1 MGKIN
6 YLITANNQDF
16 INKMNEVK
24 GEISKTAGLAKST
37 AGAFGGLGTAVAGA
51 FSVAAVSAL
60 GKEIIKV
67 RGDVQALEQSFNV
80 LAGAKGGAL
89 FEEIRRFAVETPLGM
104 QELAK
109 SAQTLL
115 SFNVEAEKVMP
126 LLRQIGDISMGDA
139 QKMQSL
145 TLAFAQM
152 SSTGK
157 LMGQDLLQMIN
168 AGFNP
173 LSVISGKTGKSIG
186 ELKKEMESGAISA
199 EMVADAFTTAT
210 AEGGKF
216 NGMLAEQSKGI
227 KGMLSNFEGAVE
239 DIFNKIGEQS
249 EGIITGAVGVATD
262 LVENYEQVGKVLLDI
277 VAAYGAYKAAT
288 IAVSA
293 VEVFRNKVLAESA
306 IIMSNYAKVGIAM
319 SQADA
324 VAAAKTK
331 LLTAAKQSLIQVM
344 NGAKAALTNP
354 YVLATAAVAGV
365 IFTIYKLITAKSAEE
380 KAQERVN
387 EQLEKW
393 NDEADKAKTK
403 SEELTRTIQSETST
417 TLQRYQAWKDLIA
430 LWPELKEVYSQQEWA
445 ALSAAE
451 KEKFLA
457 EQTEKRSEAQ
467 LRAAMADAKARYNQA
482 QRDIEG
488 MEAGGTQD
496 GNYQRT
502 VKMRDRASAEF
513 DQYSKELNQLLEDRR
528 KAEWEAQPVE
538 VKLVSLDNNIAELNT
553 QISEIDRLIAEE
565 EQRQKNSGFASFS
578 DEMYLR
584 RLRDD
589 RAYYADQREQK
600 QIQRSGLEATL
611 TPENVTNLR
620 EVTAQLI
627 KAQADLDKARDA
639 YAKSGTKA
647 NKTALENAEKA
658 VATLS
663 TTFKDMTGKTWEQYN
678 KVQEK
683 IDPSQ
688 YIIKGEQAISK
699 ARIATMREG
708 REKELAEI
716 EVSFQAEMAEIEREY
731 QELVAKYKELGQKV
745 PEAVTK
751 AYENNKKAAKKSAQG
766 SIMSLI
772 RSDFSA
778 DVDESEVL
786 EDEKR
791 FERQQEA
798 IAKALQ
804 AQNEYIREYGSL
816 EAKKAE
822 IVAYYNS
829 EISKAT
835 TDVEQRLLEAKKAAE
850 LFNLAMAEADKDN
863 GGSFAKRRKAI
874 RDYYTALI
882 VANTN
887 LDEQIALLH
896 EMDKALQNVD
906 IEQAQQIAQQVGDIA
921 SAFSSLGD
929 VVGSDVLSEAGSAF
943 SDLAG
948 AVGNVAQGFA
958 SGGTVGAI
966 VAGITS
972 VIDLAVKAVEK
983 YYAAMQEEAQLIQDQ
998 MNAYDEYFQSVID
1011 GATSATDAVNA
1022 YNDAMRENDRLAKEA
1037 KKELRESGRGN
1048 LANKSGEELKAWMRE
1063 NLEEYNDL
1071 PEYVKTHIDTI
1082 INAEESA
1089 EELRNQ
1095 LQEKLTGIS
1104 FDGVKENIRS
1114 ALLDGTNDATK
1125 NVEDMMRT
1133 AIVNGISDAFDEDWK
1148 KWYDNFSASL
1158 EDGSLTEEEA
1168 AALREQANAIYNAQK
1183 AQTDAAMGAAG
1194 IESKARSANASA
1206 VTQASQDSIDY
1217 MNGQLTLG
1225 NHTLLSIDTHLLD
1238 TNATLAKLLSGNA
1251 VALTHLS
1258 NIAKNTDSIPVMAQS
1273 LERMR
1278 TTLESI
1284 QSNGLKMR

>member
-1 MGKIN
+1 MGKIH

-16 INKMNEVK
+16 IDKMNQVK
-24 GEISKTAGLAKST
+24 GEIRKTSGLATST
-37 AGAFGGLGTAVAGA
+37 AGDFGKLGTAVAGA

-60 GKEIIKV
+60 GKEIVKV

-115 SFNVEAEKVMP
+115 SFNVEAERIMP
-126 LLRQIGDISMGDA
+126 LLRQIGDISMGDS
-139 QKMQSL
+139 QKLQSL

-186 ELKKEMESGAISA
+186 ALRKEMESGAISA
-199 EMVADAFTTAT
+199 EMVADAFATAT
-210 AEGGKF
+210 GEGGKF
-216 NGMLAEQSKGI
+216 NGMLEQQSKGI
-227 KGMLSNFEGAVE
+227 KGMVSNFEGAVE
-239 DIFNKIGEQS
+239 DMFNKIGEQS

-293 VEVFRNKVLAESA
+293 VEVFRNKVLAEST
-306 IIMSNYAKVGIAM
+306 IIMSNYAKEGIFM
-319 SQADA
+319 SRADA

-331 LLTAAKQSLIQVM
+331 LLTAAKQSLIKVM

-354 YVLATAAVAGV
+354 YVLATAAVAGL
-365 IFTIYKLITAKSAEE
+365 IFGIYKLVTAKSAEE

-430 LWPELKEVYSQQEWA
+430 LYPEIENTYTQQQWA
-445 ALSAAE
+445 AMSAAE
-451 KEKFLA
+451 QEKYLA
-457 EQTEKRSEAQ
+457 EMTDKRREAQ
-467 LRAAMADAKARYNQA
+467 LRAAMAEAKA
-482 QRDIEG
+482 DIKKYKRSGATSKEK
-488 MEAGGTQD
+488 A
-496 GNYQRT
+496 
-502 VKMRDRASAEF
+502 ASLEY
-513 DQYSKELNQLLEDRR
+513 DQYSKELNQLLEERR

-538 VKLVSLDNNIAELNT
+538 VKLVSLDNNIAKLNSE
-553 QISEIDRLIAEE
+553 IAEIDRLIAEE
-565 EQRQKNSGFASFS
+565 EQRQKDSGFVLIS

-584 RLRDD
+584 ELKNR
-589 RAYYADQREQK
+589 RARFADQREQK

-627 KAQADLDKARDA
+627 KAQADLDKARNA

-678 KVQEK
+678 KEQEK

-699 ARIATMREG
+699 ARIAAMREG

-716 EVSFQAEMAEIEREY
+716 EASFQAEMAEIEREY
-731 QELVAKYKELGQKV
+731 QELVKKYEELGQKV

-798 IAKALQ
+798 LAKALQ
-804 AQNEYIREYGSL
+804 AQNEYIREYGSM

-835 TDVEQRLLEAKKAAE
+835 TDVEQRLLEAKKATE
-850 LFNLAMAEADKDN
+850 LFNLAMAEIEKGN
-863 GGSFAKRRKAI
+863 SGFFAKRRKAI
-874 RDYYTALI
+874 KEYYSALI
-882 VANTN
+882 IANTN

-929 VVGSDVLSEAGSAF
+929 VVGSNVLSEAGSAL

-958 SGGTVGAI
+958 SGGAVGAI

-998 MNAYDEYFQSVID
+998 MNAYDEYFQSVIN

-1048 LANKSGEELKAWMRE
+1048 LANKSGEELQAWMRE

-1104 FDGVKENIRS
+1104 FDGVKDNIRS

-1133 AIVNGISDAFDEDWK
+1133 AIVNGISDAFEEDWQ
-1148 KWYDNFSASL
+1148 KWYDNFSAAF
-1158 EDGSLTEEEA
+1158 EDGTLTPEEA
-1168 AALREQANAIYNAQK
+1168 AALREQANAIYGAQK
-1183 AQTDAAMGAAG
+1183 AQKDAAMGVAG

-1251 VALTHLS
+1251 VAITHLS

-1278 TTLESI
+1278 TTLDSI

>member
-24 GEISKTAGLAKST
+24 GEIRKTSGLATST
-37 AGAFGGLGTAVAGA
+37 AGDFGKLGSAVAGA

-60 GKEIIKV
+60 GKEIVKV
-67 RGDVQALEQSFNV
+67 RGEIQALEQTFNA
-80 LAGAKGGAL
+80 LAGAKGAAIFKEL
-89 FEEIRRFAVETPLGM
+89 SDFAISTPIGLQGF
-104 QELAK
+104 AK
-109 SAQTLL
+109 GAQTLL
-115 SFNVEAEKVMP
+115 GFNVEAEKVIP
-126 LLRQIGDISMGDA
+126 ILKQIGDISLGNIDRFNA
-139 QKMQSL
+139 L

-157 LMGQDLLQMIN
+157 LMGQDLLQMVN

-173 LSVISGKTGKSIG
+173 LSVIAEKTGRSVG
-186 ELKKEMESGAISA
+186 ELRKDMENGAISA
-199 EMVADAFTTAT
+199 EMVADAFATAT

-216 NGMLAEQSKGI
+216 NGMLEVQSETLRGQI
-227 KGMLSNFEGAVE
+227 KTFEGALMNLL
-239 DIFNKIGEQS
+239 NKIGEQS
-249 EGIITGAVGVATD
+249 EGITTGAVGVATD

-354 YVLATAAVAGV
+354 YVLATAAVAGL
-365 IFTIYKLITAKSAEE
+365 IFGIYKLVTAKSAEE

-387 EQLEKW
+387 EQMEKW

-403 SEELTRTIQSETST
+403 SEELTRTIENENT
-417 TLQRYQAWKDLIA
+417 TNTQKYQAWQDLVA

-445 ALSAAE
+445 ALSAGE

-457 EQTEKRSEAQ
+457 EQTEKRTEAQ
-467 LRAAMADAKARYNQA
+467 LRAAMADAKARYNDNTRRA
-482 QRDIEG
+482 EEEER
-488 MEAGGTQD
+488 GGDSVVAAYYRKQVT
-496 GNYQRT
+496 
-502 VKMRDRASAEF
+502 KASLEY

-553 QISEIDRLIAEE
+553 KISEIDRLIAEE

-611 TPENVTNLR
+611 TPENVTNIR

-688 YIIKGEQAISK
+688 YIIKGEQAITK
-699 ARIATMREG
+699 ARIAAMREG

-716 EVSFQAEMAEIEREY
+716 EASFQSEMAEIEREY

-772 RSDFSA
+772 HSDFNA

-798 IAKALQ
+798 LAKALQ
-804 AQNEYIREYGSL
+804 AQNEYIREYGSM

-822 IVAYYNS
+822 IVAYYDS

-874 RDYYTALI
+874 RDYYSALI

-887 LDEQIALLH
+887 LDAQIALLH
-896 EMDKALQNVD
+896 DMDKALQNVD

-929 VVGSDVLSEAGSAF
+929 VVGRDVLSEAGSAL

-948 AVGNVAQGFA
+948 VVGNVAQGFA

-966 VAGITS
+966 VAAITS
-972 VIDLAVKAVEK
+972 VIDLAVKAIEK

-998 MNAYDEYFQSVID
+998 MNAYDEYFQGVID
-1011 GATSATDAVNA
+1011 GATSATEAVNA
-1022 YNDAMRENDRLAKEA
+1022 YNDAMRENDRLVKEA

-1104 FDGVKENIRS
+1104 FDGVKDNIRS

-1148 KWYDNFSASL
+1148 KWYDNFSAAF
-1158 EDGSLTEEEA
+1158 EDGTLTPEEA
-1168 AALREQANAIYNAQK
+1168 AALREQANAIYDAQK
-1183 AQTDAAMGAAG
+1183 AQKDAAMGVAG

-1251 VALTHLS
+1251 VAITHLS

-1278 TTLESI
+1278 TTLDSI

>member
-60 GKEIIKV
+60 GKEIVKV
-67 RGDVQALEQSFNV
+67 RGDIQALEQSFNV
-80 LAGAKGGAL
+80 LAGTKGDAL

-115 SFNVEAEKVMP
+115 SFNIEAERVMP

-157 LMGQDLLQMIN
+157 LMGQDLMQMIN

-173 LSVISGKTGKSIG
+173 LEVISEKTGKSIG
-186 ELKKEMESGAISA
+186 ELRKEMESGAISA
-199 EMVADAFTTAT
+199 EMVADAFATAT
-210 AEGGKF
+210 GEGGKF
-216 NGMLAEQSKGI
+216 NGMLEQQSKGI
-227 KGMLSNFEGAVE
+227 KGMVSNFEGAVE
-239 DIFNKIGEQS
+239 DMLNKIGEQS

-262 LVENYEQVGKVLLDI
+262 LVENYEQIGKDLLDI
-277 VAAYGAYKAAT
+277 VAVYGAYKAAT

-293 VEVFRNKVLAESA
+293 VEVMATKHTNAL
-306 IIMSNYAKVGIAM
+306 
-319 SQADA
+319 A
-324 VAAAKTK
+324 VAKK
-331 LLTAAKQSLIQVM
+331 GLLQVWK
-344 NGAKAALTNP
+344 NAGTLLTNP
-354 YVLATAAVAGV
+354 YTWATLAVAGL
-365 IFTIYKLITAKSAEE
+365 IFGIYKLVTAKSAEE

-387 EQLEKW
+387 KQLEKW
-393 NDEADKAKTK
+393 NDEADKAKIK
-403 SEELTRTIQSETST
+403 SEELTRTIQGETST

-430 LWPELKEVYSQQEWA
+430 LYPEIENTYTQQQWA
-445 ALSAAE
+445 AMSAAE
-451 KEKFLA
+451 QEKYLA
-457 EQTEKRSEAQ
+457 EMTDKRREAQ
-467 LRAAMADAKARYNQA
+467 LRAAMAEAKA
-482 QRDIEG
+482 DIKKYKRSGATSKEK
-488 MEAGGTQD
+488 A
-496 GNYQRT
+496 
-502 VKMRDRASAEF
+502 ASLEY
-513 DQYSKELNQLLEDRR
+513 DQYSKELNQLLEERR

-627 KAQADLDKARDA
+627 KAQADLDKARNA

-699 ARIATMREG
+699 AHIATMREG

-731 QELVAKYKELGQKV
+731 QELVKKYEELGQKV

-798 IAKALQ
+798 LAKALQ
-804 AQNEYIREYGSL
+804 AQNEYIREYGSM

-829 EISKAT
+829 EISRAT

-874 RDYYTALI
+874 RDYYSALI

-929 VVGSDVLSEAGSAF
+929 VVGSDVLSEAGSAL
-943 SDLAG
+943 SDLSG

-958 SGGTVGAI
+958 SGGIVGAI

-1048 LANKSGEELKAWMRE
+1048 LANKSGEELQAWMRE

-1104 FDGVKENIRS
+1104 FDGVKDNIRS

-1133 AIVNGISDAFDEDWK
+1133 AIVNGISDAFEEDWQ
-1148 KWYDNFSASL
+1148 KWYDNFSAAF
-1158 EDGSLTEEEA
+1158 EDGTLTPEEA
-1168 AALREQANAIYNAQK
+1168 AALREQANAIYGAQK
-1183 AQTDAAMGAAG
+1183 AQKDAAMGVAG

-1238 TNATLAKLLSGNA
+1238 ASATLTKLLSGNA
-1251 VALTHLS
+1251 TAITHLA

>member
-6 YLITANNQDF
+6 YLITANNKDF

-37 AGAFGGLGTAVAGA
+37 AGAFGRLGTAVAGA

-60 GKEIIKV
+60 GKEIVKV

-115 SFNVEAEKVMP
+115 SFNVGAERVMP

-173 LSVISGKTGKSIG
+173 LSVISEKTGKSIG
-186 ELKKEMESGAISA
+186 ALKKEMESGAISA
-199 EMVADAFTTAT
+199 EMVAEAFATAT

-239 DIFNKIGEQS
+239 DMFNKIGEQS

-306 IIMSNYAKVGIAM
+306 IIMSNYAKVGITM

-331 LLTAAKQSLIQVM
+331 LLTAAKQSLIKVM
-344 NGAKAALTNP
+344 KGAKAALTNP
-354 YVLATAAVAGV
+354 YVLATAAVAGL
-365 IFTIYKLITAKSAEE
+365 FFGIYKLITAKSAEE
-380 KAQERVN
+380 KAQKRVN

-393 NDEADKAKTK
+393 NEESDKAKTK
-403 SEELTRTIQSETST
+403 SEELTRIIQGETLT

-430 LWPELKEVYSQQEWA
+430 LYPEIEETYTQQQWA
-445 ALSAAE
+445 AMSAAE
-451 KEKFLA
+451 QEKYLA
-457 EQTEKRSEAQ
+457 EMTDKRREAQ
-467 LRAAMADAKARYNQA
+467 LRAAMAEAKANIAKYKRSGA
-482 QRDIEG
+482 TSKEK
-488 MEAGGTQD
+488 A
-496 GNYQRT
+496 
-502 VKMRDRASAEF
+502 ASLEY

-528 KAEWEAQPVE
+528 QAEWEAQPVE
-538 VKLVSLDNNIAELNT
+538 VKLVSLDNNIAKLNSD
-553 QISEIDRLIAEE
+553 IAEIDRLISEE
-565 EQRQKNSGFASFS
+565 EQRQKDSGFVLFS
-578 DEMYLR
+578 DEMYLQELNNR
-584 RLRDD
+584 RARF
-589 RAYYADQREQK
+589 ADQREQM
-600 QIQRSGLEATL
+600 QIQRKGLEATL

-627 KAQADLDKARDA
+627 EAQAELDKARDA

-663 TTFKDMTGKTWEQYN
+663 TTFKDMTGKTWGQYS

-699 ARIATMREG
+699 ARIGAKKEG

-716 EVSFQAEMAEIEREY
+716 EASFQAEMAEIEREY
-731 QELVAKYKELGQKV
+731 QELIAKYKELGQKV
-745 PEAVTK
+745 PDAVTQ
-751 AYENNKKAAKKSAQG
+751 AYKQRKQAAQKSAQG

-772 RSDFSA
+772 RSDFNA
-778 DVDESEVL
+778 DVDESELL
-786 EDEKR
+786 EDEER
-791 FERQQEA
+791 SQRAFDRQQETFT
-798 IAKALQ
+798 KALQ

-835 TDVEQRLLEAKKAAE
+835 TDVEQRLLEAKKASE
-850 LFNLAMAEADKDN
+850 LFNLAMAEIEKGD

-874 RDYYTALI
+874 KDYYSALI

-896 EMDKALQNVD
+896 DMEKSLQNVD
-906 IEQAQQIAQQVGDIA
+906 IEQAQEIAQQVGDIA

-929 VVGSDVLSEAGSAF
+929 VVGDDVISEAGSAL
-943 SDLAG
+943 SDLAD
-948 AVGNVAQGFA
+948 AVGNVMQGFA
-958 SGGTVGAI
+958 AGGPVGAI
-966 VAGITS
+966 VAAVAS
-972 VIDLAVKAVEK
+972 VVDLAVKAVEK
-983 YYAAMQEEAQLIQDQ
+983 YYAAKQEDAQLIQDQ

-1022 YNDAMRENDRLAKEA
+1022 YNDAMRENDRLTKEA
-1037 KKELRESGRGN
+1037 KKELRESGRHN
-1048 LANKSGEELKAWMRE
+1048 LANKSGEELQAWMRE
-1063 NLEEYNDL
+1063 NMEEYNEL
-1071 PEYVKTHIDTI
+1071 PDYVKTHIDTI

-1104 FDGVKENIRS
+1104 FDGVKDNMRS

-1125 NVEDMMRT
+1125 NVEDMMRK
-1133 AIVNGISDAFDEDWK
+1133 AIVSGISDAFDEDWQ
-1148 KWYDNFSASL
+1148 KWYDNFSAAF
-1158 EDGSLTEEEA
+1158 EDGTLTPEEA
-1168 AALREQANAIYNAQK
+1168 AALREQANAIYDAQK
-1183 AQTDAAMGAAG
+1183 AQTDAAMGVAG

-1251 VALTHLS
+1251 VAITHLS

-1278 TTLESI
+1278 TTLDSI

>member
-60 GKEIIKV
+60 GKEIVKV
-67 RGDVQALEQSFNV
+67 RGEIQALEQTFNA
-80 LAGAKGGAL
+80 LAGAKGAAIFKEL
-89 FEEIRRFAVETPLGM
+89 SDFAISTPIGLKGFA
-104 QELAK
+104 EG
-109 SAQTLL
+109 AQTLL
-115 SFNVEAEKVMP
+115 GFNVEAEKVIP
-126 LLRQIGDISMGDA
+126 ILKQIGDITLGNIDRFNA
-139 QKMQSL
+139 L

-173 LSVISGKTGKSIG
+173 LSVIAEKTGRSVG
-186 ELKKEMESGAISA
+186 ELRKDMENGAISA
-199 EMVADAFTTAT
+199 EMVANAFATAT

-216 NGMLAEQSKGI
+216 NGMLEVQSETLRGQI
-227 KGMLSNFEGAVE
+227 KTLEGALMNLL
-239 DIFNKIGEQS
+239 NKIGEQS

-354 YVLATAAVAGV
+354 YVLATAAVAGL
-365 IFTIYKLITAKSAEE
+365 IFGIYKLVTAKSAEE

-387 EQLEKW
+387 EQMEKW
-393 NDEADKAKTK
+393 NEEADKAKTK

-430 LWPELKEVYSQQEWA
+430 LYPEIENTYTQQQWA
-445 ALSAAE
+445 AMSAAE
-451 KEKFLA
+451 QEKYLA
-457 EQTEKRSEAQ
+457 EMTDKRREAQ
-467 LRAAMADAKARYNQA
+467 LRAAMADAKARYNKA

-488 MEAGGTQD
+488 MENGSLN
-496 GNYQRT
+496 GNYQKT
-502 VKMRDRASAEF
+502 VRDRANASAEY

-553 QISEIDRLIAEE
+553 QISEIDRLIVEAGEGKSE
-565 EQRQKNSGFASFS
+565 SRLSPLIMNL
-578 DEMYLR
+578 MYR
-584 RLRDD
+584 RNTLV
-589 RAYYADQREQK
+589 AQREQK

-627 KAQADLDKARDA
+627 KAQADLDKARNA

-663 TTFKDMTGKTWEQYN
+663 TTFKDMTGKTWEQYS

-699 ARIATMREG
+699 AHIATMREG

-716 EVSFQAEMAEIEREY
+716 EASFQAEMAEIEREY
-731 QELVAKYKELGQKV
+731 QELVKKYEELGQKV

-791 FERQQEA
+791 FERQQKA
-798 IAKALQ
+798 LAKALQ
-804 AQNEYIREYGSL
+804 AQNEYIREYGSM

-850 LFNLAMAEADKDN
+850 LFNLAMAEADKGY

-874 RDYYTALI
+874 KEYYSALI

-896 EMDKALQNVD
+896 EMDKALQNVG
-906 IEQAQQIAQQVGDIA
+906 IEQAREIAQQVGDIA

-929 VVGSDVLSEAGSAF
+929 VVGSDVLSEAGSAL

-958 SGGTVGAI
+958 SGGVIGAV
-966 VAGITS
+966 VAGVAS

-1104 FDGVKENIRS
+1104 FDGVKDNIRS

-1148 KWYDNFSASL
+1148 KWYDNFSAAF
-1158 EDGSLTEEEA
+1158 EDGTLTPEEA
-1168 AALREQANAIYNAQK
+1168 TALREQANAIYEAQK

-1251 VALTHLS
+1251 IAITHLS

-1278 TTLESI
+1278 TTLDSI